1 MNSRFVR
8 MICVALAA
16 VLGLGLLAG
25 VGPVTVSAAVES
37 RSLATLLEE
46 GKIKP
51 LGRTQ
56 VHSVT
61 VGETAREYLATDWP
75 ATGFEV
81 VVTHNE
87 PQTLK
92 LTYHASYNCYW
103 TVCVDGEQ
111 IQRISYGAKAY
122 SEKSIGEIYAHV
134 PAGTHTV
141 SFYKTGGISDSESQY
156 WDLYQL
162 SYSGTLENAPANK
175 DLYIEFIGDS
185 YSAGSG
191 TLGQYIP
198 GKGWSADDHSAI
210 HAFPFYTAQKLDADY
225 SVVARG
231 GIGLFVGL
239 SEQEGTAQKK
249 GMQDVYTYT
258 SGFRTGLGQYDF
270 ARRADVV
277 VIELGANDSIDPKD
291 QFKTIEYWTE
301 LLENFTDTV
310 REKNPTAHIVYLSHN
325 MQKHKAMR
333 GIVEARAESDPKL
346 YAYYFPHS
354 GNGSAAKD
362 TQTAGHPNHFDSQ
375 ELAAGLSNFIA
386 TNVLPQPTTPQGTY
400 DDVEYYVSVN
410 GSDTNDGRS
419 IETAMKTVKKA
430 YDTATANTL
439 PAGSRLVLYLEGE
452 VLYTDVGGNQAIFS
466 TTRKTA
472 DGKKL
477 PILVTTYN
485 YTPGGTKA
493 VLDTAHEAVNGGNAA
508 QGIYNDATFKD
519 VAIQGTTRPVETK
532 DSDGNPITVYYR
544 DYTIHCGYNNVVFDN
559 VTFQHAVDSTVPEGQ
574 ATANP
579 QGWRINC
586 GFFSTITPSESNGE
600 IASTVTF
607 RNGDYTNLSTV
618 TTSLNSQS
626 GTDVTS
632 LPFTTHTIIIEE
644 GAKMG
649 TVTNRSG
656 KFSPGSTTVEIRGGT
671 VNQYIG
677 TANGTSSSRFA
688 ISGDINFVMTGGTL
702 KGERFITTGNYVT
715 LDGNLNNTISGGTI
729 HIVPQGNLAED
740 KTSSSQYYGFMFGG
754 SNQVTVKD
762 LTNNISGGQFILESN
777 RTYTSEGAVKNVD
790 AGFYFGGAGGF
801 SGQNVTNNISGGVF
815 LYRQGAVPSGYAGF
829 HFGQHSGKI
838 HGTLTNNISG
848 GIFDN
853 TDAGTTGNFYFGPR
867 ATNTA
872 VGKIV
877 NVFGVQGTTK
887 GPRFLSADGTSIQL
901 GSGWNHAGITGTN
914 AGSRDYVPDPE
925 TDCTDTVAIHNIIY
939 GGFFQQE
946 VYCSTNGGANKNSQ
960 GKVYTSFTNGS
971 VQNEVYGGTF
981 RGTFFGSGN
990 SPVYGK
996 VTTDIYGG
1004 YFCSIYGARAAK
1016 IYDGVE
1022 LNIHGL
1028 KEYWYLDSNC
1038 KIYAGG
1044 SGGTITASTEGRPAL
1059 ALNIIPDNPA
1069 LLTLNMPIYA
1079 KGSGGTISGTTTVNV
1094 TGGTFPQGFK
1104 IEGKTVGEC
1113 LASGKAVFSNP
1124 SGSKVSYNSSDSSIS
1139 GSVIVANDG
1148 PSYQNEV
1155 VYYVSEY
1162 GDDCLFGHTPASA
1175 KASISAAHTQAVL
1188 DNRNSN
1194 QFPVG
1199 TRFTIYV
1206 SGQVLNNPGN
1216 TQQLGGRAL
1225 RSGSGE
1231 LHCPVTVATA
1241 PGQARAT
1248 VVIDYHTVNSG
1259 NGSGYVFNDYTFKSI
1274 DIFAKANLATGYVMN
1289 SLYAAGCELTFDD
1302 ANIITDGLATKN
1314 ATTWFVGADH
1324 FNTSGIN
1331 PLLAENHPY
1340 NGTLTFKNGDYT
1352 NLSAAA
1358 VRANNIYRSSG
1369 SVTENPQMHCKLIIE
1384 DGAHMGTVYNCYGKN
1399 EVGSAAVEIRGGTV
1413 DIYKGTNSGTSTTI
1427 ESYATNMTT
1436 TVSGGTVNSY
1446 VGTGDYVNFTGNIT
1460 NTLSGGLITG
1470 NRYSALGSTVTLTGN
1485 LTNNITGGEL
1495 KILPTNTAQED
1506 GIWLSGRNTIN
1517 IKGNV
1522 ENNISG
1528 GKVSSHFTTMNGTKG
1543 INGSIY
1549 MGTRSSGK
1557 IEGNLTNNIS
1567 GGNIFATRASGVT
1580 ANNCTLYGGC
1590 FTGGITG
1597 TLTNNIT
1604 GGTFDQYLGNIQLTG
1619 QGIDTY
1625 AGKVVNI
1632 FGSQADGT
1640 GPVINVTGSSVSLYS
1655 GWGREGV
1662 TSNINTYPTA
1672 NSDTVVVSTTIYGGT
1687 FHDTVNCAQNH
1698 ADAENST
1705 STTYVK
1711 GSAQLDIYGGTFQKK
1726 VTLTGATGI
1735 YGNLDVNIYGGIFNS
1750 TLDSSIVNV
1759 KEGGVFTCD
1768 ISGGTFTNG
1777 FKVTGMKV
1785 AEALADGYRLVTTAG
1800 NEPIVLPED
1809 ALSYEET
1816 SVTVVPDA
1824 VLDPDLM
1831 FSGASLTLYEDLAV
1845 KFKAKADLFGEG
1857 GFTEPYA
1864 VFTYGQR
1871 ASIVEG
1877 YVSGGQMVFPMRGI
1891 APNRIGD
1898 TIVATI
1904 YATKDGKLYAGN
1916 PVTYSVKEYCDR
1928 MLLRYSD
1935 NEKLRTLLV
1944 DLLNYGALAQQYTG
1958 YNTDK
1963 LVNADLGDTQKA
1975 WGTAETPAIE
1985 SIANLEYEKV
1995 EAPTVTWTGGG
2006 LSLRDSVA
2014 IRLRLKT
2021 DSLEGLTVK
2030 VVMGEKT
2037 YELDAFSVADKAGEY
2052 YVYFR
2057 GLNASQMRTA
2067 ITATAYRDGQAVSDT
2082 VLYSV
2087 ESYAASKLDAADAYL
2102 ADLVKAMMRYGDS
2115 AENYVK

>member
-1 MNSRFVR
+1 MGRRKERNGMNSRFVR

-46 GKIKP
+46 GKIKA

-258 SGFRTGLGQYDF
+258 SGFRTGLGQYGF
-270 ARRADVV
+270 ERRADVV

-333 GIVEARAESDPKL
+333 GIVEDRAESDPKL

-375 ELAAGLSNFIA
+375 ELAEGLSNFIA
-386 TNVLPQPTTPQGTY
+386 TNVLPQPTTPEGTY
-400 DDVEYYVSVN
+400 NDVVYYVSVN
-410 GSDTNDGRS
+410 GDNSKDGKS
-419 IETAMKTVKKA
+419 LANAKLTVKAA
-430 YDTATANTL
+430 YDAANATKL
-439 PAGSRLVLYLEGE
+439 PAGSRLVLKVQGQ
-452 VLYTDVGGNQAIFS
+452 VNWHTSGTQAWFEKK
-466 TTRKTA
+466 TTA
-472 DGKKL
+472 DGKEL
-477 PILVTTYN
+477 PILVTTYDYEN
-485 YTPGGTKA
+485 GAEKA
-493 VLDTAHEAVNGGNAA
+493 VIDTNRVAQNGGNGQIA
-508 QGIYNDATFKD
+508 IYNDVTFQNI
-519 VAIQGTTRPVETK
+519 AIQSTTKPYSKTTNGVTT
-532 DSDGNPITVYYR
+532 TVYYR
-544 DYTIHCGYNNVVFDN
+544 DRTINCGYNTVVFDN
-559 VTFQHAVDSTVPEGQ
+559 VTFQHAENEDSVGKTVEKG
-574 ATANP
+574 
-579 QGWRINC
+579 GWRI
-586 GFFSTITPSESNGE
+586 GGGYFGGKVASEAAGETTSTI
-600 IASTVTF
+600 IF
-607 RNGDYTNLSTV
+607 RNGDYTNLDVATTV
-618 TTSLNSQS
+618 IPGSVGDDKAGTKTS
-626 GTDVTS
+626 S
-632 LPFTTHTIIIEE
+632 LPFAHHTLIIEE
-644 GAKMG
+644 GAHMS
-649 TVTNRSG
+649 TVRNRHG
-656 KFSPGSTTVEIRGGT
+656 AFSLGSTTVEIRGGT

-677 TANGTSSSRFA
+677 TANGSSSSRFA
-688 ISGDINFVMTGGTL
+688 ISGDMNFVMTGGTV
-702 KGERFITTGNYVT
+702 KGERFITTGDYVT

-729 HIVPQGNLAED
+729 HIVPKG
-740 KTSSSQYYGFMFGG
+740 TSSQYYGFMFGG
-754 SNQVTVKD
+754 SNQVTVNN

-777 RTYTSEGAVKNVD
+777 NTYTSEGAVKNVD
-790 AGFYFGGAGGF
+790 AGFYFGGASGF

-815 LYRQGAVPSGYAGF
+815 LYRRGAVPSGYAAF

-853 TDAGTTGNFYFGPR
+853 TDAGTNGNFYFGPR

-914 AGSRDYVPDPE
+914 AGTRDYLPDPE

-939 GGFFQQE
+939 GGFFQRE
-946 VYCSTNGGANKNSQ
+946 VYCSTNGGTNKSTTTGQ
-960 GKVYTSFTNGS
+960 IYYCFTNGS

-981 RGTFFGSGN
+981 RDTFFGSGN

-1004 YFCSIYGARAAK
+1004 YFCSIYGARASK

-1079 KGSGGTISGTTTVNV
+1079 KGSGGTITGTTTVNV

-1206 SGQVLNNPGN
+1206 SGRVLNNPGN
-1216 TQQLGGRAL
+1216 TQQLGGQAL
-1225 RSGSGE
+1225 RSGSGK

-1248 VVIDYHTVNSG
+1248 VVIDYHTINSG

-1289 SLYAAGCELTFDD
+1289 NLYAAGCELTFDD

-1314 ATTWFVGADH
+1314 ETTWFVGADH

-1413 DIYKGTNSGTSTTI
+1413 DIYKGTNSGTSTTK
-1427 ESYATNMTT
+1427 ESYTTNMTT

-1460 NTLSGGLITG
+1460 NTLSAGLITG
-1470 NRYSALGSTVTLTGN
+1470 NRYSGLGSTVTLTGN
-1485 LTNNITGGEL
+1485 LTNNITGGKLEVR
-1495 KILPTNTAQED
+1495 PVTSGNSED
-1506 GIWLSGRNTIN
+1506 GLWFSGRNSVTVN
-1517 IKGNV
+1517 GDV

-1528 GKVSSHFTTMNGTKG
+1528 GQIGNHFTVN
-1543 INGSIY
+1543 NGSDGMKGGIWF
-1549 MGTRSSGK
+1549 GIRNVGSLK
-1557 IEGNLTNNIS
+1557 NLTNNIS
-1567 GGNIFATRASGVT
+1567 GGTFYATKDENIKIGS
-1580 ANNCTLYGGC
+1580 CSLYFGC
-1590 FTGGITG
+1590 FVGGISG
-1597 TLTNNIT
+1597 TVTNNII
-1604 GGTFDQYLGNIQLTG
+1604 GGTFDMATGGIQLTG

-1625 AGKVVNI
+1625 AGKVINTI
-1632 FGSQADGT
+1632 GSKNDGT
-1640 GPVINVTGSSVSLYS
+1640 GPDFRSTGTVHFYS
-1655 GWGREGV
+1655 GWGRNGV
-1662 TSNINTYPTA
+1662 SSNIKTYPTG
-1672 NSDTVVVSTTIYGGT
+1672 NSDTVVVSSTVYGGT
-1687 FHDTVNCAQNH
+1687 FAGNVNCAQNH
-1698 ADAENST
+1698 SDATNTT

-1711 GSAQLDIYGGTFQKK
+1711 GSAQLDIYGGTFQEK

-1735 YGNLDVNIYGGIFNS
+1735 YGNLDIYGGIFNS
-1750 TLDSSIVNV
+1750 TLDSSVVNV

-1777 FKVTGMKV
+1777 FQVTGKKV

-1800 NEPIVLPED
+1800 NEPITLPED
-1809 ALSYEET
+1809 ALTSGDE

-2037 YELDAFSVADKAGEY
+2037 YELDSFSVADKAGEY

-2082 VLYSV
+2082 VRYSV